1 MTNQAP
7 PPPPPPPP
15 PPDQQPGQPADRPAG
30 GAKAAADKAQRSR
43 LIGGIILAIVAIWF
57 IMANTHKAEVTFW
70 FVTVTSPM
78 WLTLAGTFLA
88 GMAATLLFTRNR
100 DRARDRHRGQRQ

>member
-15 PPDQQPGQPADRPAG
+15 DQQPGEPTGRPG
-30 GAKAAADKAQRSR
+30 VGKATADKAQRSR
-43 LIGGIILAIVAIWF
+43 LIGGIILAIVTIWF
-57 IMANTHKAEVTFW
+57 IMANLHKAQITFW

-78 WLTLAGTFLA
+78 WVTLAGTFLA
-88 GMAATLLFTRNR
+88 GMAATLLFTR
-100 DRARDRHRGQRQ
+100 HRKQKK